1 MSVKVAVR
9 GKDVI
14 VLGVEKKSTAKL
26 QDPRT
31 IRKIVKL
38 DNRVLLA
45 AKKKK
50 GPSSTNTFRRHRLRL
65 CWPHRRRPHSCQP
78 REDGVSIIQT
88 YRGGCPKRTMPAF
101 VLEAFLRG
109 RIHPLQVEY
118 IARYIAGIQQKYTQ
132 SGGVR
137 PFGISTLIVG
147 FDQDGTSR
155 LYQTDPSGSFSAW
168 KANATGKNGKT
179 VREYLE
185 KNYTPEIEA
194 KAEDVIRLAVRAL
207 MEVAEAGGK
216 NIEIALVRRNQEMHI
231 LPDEEL
237 EKVRSSVDLECFLT
251 PSRLQSR
258 LRRRSRRLR
267 LQRRLRQRLKS
278 LRLAGLDLFFLRESP
293 IDDNRV
299 IKVLSLFQ
307 KATPPTPTVLG
318 RSCMLPCL

>member
-1 MSVKVAVR
+1 M
-9 GKDVI
+9 
-14 VLGVEKKSTAKL
+14 
-26 QDPRT
+26 
-31 IRKIVKL
+31 
-38 DNRVLLA
+38 
-45 AKKKK
+45 
-50 GPSSTNTFRRHRLRL
+50 
-65 CWPHRRRPHSCQP
+65 
-78 REDGVSIIQT
+78 
-88 YRGGCPKRTMPAF
+88 
-101 VLEAFLRG
+101 
-109 RIHPLQVEY
+109 QVEY

-194 KAEDVIRLAVRAL
+194 KSEDVIRLAVRAL

-237 EKVRSSVDLECFLT
+237 EKVRVA
-251 PSRLQSR
+251 R
-258 LRRRSRRLR
+258 
-267 LQRRLRQRLKS
+267 
-278 LRLAGLDLFFLRESP
+278 
-293 IDDNRV
+293 
-299 IKVLSLFQ
+299 
-307 KATPPTPTVLG
+307 
-318 RSCMLPCL
+318 